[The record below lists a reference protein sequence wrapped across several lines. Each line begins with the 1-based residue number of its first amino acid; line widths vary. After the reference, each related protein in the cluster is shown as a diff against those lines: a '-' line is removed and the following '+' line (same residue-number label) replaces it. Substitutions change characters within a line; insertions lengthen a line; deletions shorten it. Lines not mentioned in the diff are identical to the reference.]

1 MGEKKN
7 LQQTNKK
14 RENVKK
20 KKIIMSAVRRRGSL
34 SGIQD
39 DYHLQ
44 SDPTEGDDQPLID
57 KDPYLQQEPE
67 LGCFECKLCLTHHR
81 TEEEYLQHRESERH
95 QRNHHRKV
103 DSEKMDMPVSANV
116 MATLMKLGGA
126 LV

>member
-1 MGEKKN
+1 MGKKN
-7 LQQTNKK
+7 LKQTNKK
-14 RENVKK
+14 RENVK

-81 TEEEYLQHRESERH
+81 TEEEYL
-95 QRNHHRKV
+95 
-103 DSEKMDMPVSANV
+103 SANV